1 MKVLAFAGSNSSKSI
16 NKRLVTYVASHY
28 WGDHDIDLLDLNDFP
43 LPVFGVDLE
52 AAQGFPAQVNEF
64 ASHIDEADVILVS
77 LAEHNGAYAAVFK
90 NLFDWLS
97 RLPERTVWMS
107 KPVFIL
113 GTSPGGRGAK
123 SVIEMAEK
131 RFPFNGGKVVG
142 TFSLAFFSKNFDDTE
157 GISDPELKSQLDKEI
172 EKVKKHL

>member
-16 NKRLVTYVASHY
+16 NKRLVSFVASHY
-28 WGDHDIDLLDLNDFP
+28 WSEDDIELLDLNDFP

-52 AAQGFPAQVNEF
+52 AAQGFPAPVKEF
-64 ASHIDEADVILVS
+64 ASHIDDADVIVVS
-77 LAEHNGAYAAVFK
+77 LAEHNGAYTAVFK

-97 RLPERTVWMS
+97 RLPDRTVWMD

-113 GTSPGGRGAK
+113 ATSPGGRGAQ
-123 SVIEMAEK
+123 SVLEMAEK

-142 TFSLAFFSKNFDDTE
+142 KFSLPSFGKNFNDSE
-157 GISDPELKSQLDKEI
+157 GITDPELKSQLEAEI
-172 EKVKKHL
+172 EKVKKQL